1 MTAVD
6 PQPGTT
12 HRAQAGAV
20 GTAQDVAI
28 RGVVAGYGGAPVLRG
43 IDLAV
48 PAGRSLVLLGPSG
61 CGKTTLL
68 RCIAGLEPVLEG
80 SITVGGRELSR
91 PGRVEPPERRGIG
104 MVFQDGALFPHM
116 TVAQNVGYGLPRAD
130 RKGARV
136 DELLEMV
143 GLSGYGDRRPATL
156 SGGQQQ
162 RVALAR
168 ALAPRPSVL
177 LLDEPFSSLDTALR
191 VQIRHEVHRLLVEIG
206 ITTILVTHDQ
216 SEAFVL
222 GDEVAVMHDG
232 AVVQVGPPADLY
244 ATPASPWLAGFVGE
258 ANLVSGD
265 ADGATART
273 PLGAVPLRT
282 PASGPV
288 TVLCRPEHLQ
298 LEATGHGDA
307 AATGHGDAA
316 GAGDSPAEGAVE
328 VVEYY
333 GHDTR
338 YDVRLPGGAV
348 LAVRRPGAPAHRRDD
363 RVVVR
368 FTGPPAPAWP
378 SAEEPG
384 G

>member
-12 HRAQAGAV
+12 LV
-20 GTAQDVAI
+20 AQDVAV

-80 SITVGGRELSR
+80 SISVGGRELSR

-136 DELLEMV
+136 DDLLEMV
-143 GLSGYGDRRPATL
+143 GLSGYGARRPATL

-244 ATPASPWLAGFVGE
+244 AAPASPWLAGFVGE
-258 ANLVSGD
+258 ANLLAGD
-265 ADGATART
+265 ADGTAART

-282 PASGPV
+282 PVSGPV

-298 LEATGHGDA
+298 LEAAGVGGDTA
-307 AATGHGDAA
+307 
-316 GAGDSPAEGAVE
+316 AEGAVE

-338 YDVRLPGGAV
+338 YDVRLAGGAV

-363 RVVVR
+363 RVAVR

-378 SAEEPG
+378 SG
-384 G
+384 GDTGGETGG

>member
-1 MTAVD
+1 VTAVD
-6 PQPGTT
+6 PSPGTSL
-12 HRAQAGAV
+12 H
-20 GTAQDVAI
+20 AQDVAI

-80 SITVGGRELSR
+80 VISVGGRELSR

-143 GLSGYGDRRPATL
+143 GLAGYGDRRPATL

-258 ANLVSGD
+258 ANLLAGD
-265 ADGATART
+265 ADGAVART
-273 PLGAVPLRT
+273 PLGSVPLRT
-282 PASGPV
+282 PASGPA
-288 TVLCRPEHLQ
+288 TVLCRPEHL
-298 LEATGHGDA
+298 LLVPAGTGDDPA
-307 AATGHGDAA
+307 
-316 GAGDSPAEGAVE
+316 AEGVVE

-338 YDVRLPGGAV
+338 YDVRLAGGAS
-348 LAVRRPGAPAHRRDD
+348 LAIRRPGAPAHRRDD
-363 RVVVR
+363 RVAVR

-378 SAEEPG
+378 SVGDAG

>member
-1 MTAVD
+1 VTAAH
-6 PQPGTT
+6 PSPGTT
-12 HRAQAGAV
+12 LV
-20 GTAQDVAI
+20 AQDVAI

-43 IDLAV
+43 IDLVV

-80 SITVGGRELSR
+80 TISVGGRELTR

-232 AVVQVGPPADLY
+232 AVVQVGPPAELY
-244 ATPASPWLAGFVGE
+244 SAPASPWLAGFVGE
-258 ANLVSGD
+258 ANLLPGD
-265 ADGATART
+265 AAGSAAGTA
-273 PLGAVPLRT
+273 LGAVPLRV
-282 PASGPV
+282 PAQGPV

-298 LEATGHGDA
+298 LEPAGTADDAPTGGR
-307 AATGHGDAA
+307 
-316 GAGDSPAEGAVE
+316 VE

-338 YDVRLPGGAV
+338 YDVRLEGGAL
-348 LAVRRPGAPAHRRDD
+348 LAVRRAGAPAHRRDD

-378 SAEEPG
+378 SAGDSAADSG